1 MSYSEIIRRNINLII
16 NKFHS
21 KNTYKEL
28 HRKDEKAKTNKVSRK
43 GHVALYVGK
52 EKKRYEVPVKYLLH
66 PSIQKLMIRS
76 QHDGGDD
83 SPRGSASSDHVLVG
97 HGEKV
102 TLLHGELL
110 VVHRGGD
117 LLHEL
122 HHLFVPLCLLR
133 HLRHVHVLFASSGR
147 GCHTIVDSIR

>member
-76 QHDGGDD
+76 QH
-83 SPRGSASSDHVLVG
+83 
-97 HGEKV
+97 
-102 TLLHGELL
+102 GELETKIDGPIEL
-110 VVHRGGD
+110 ACTTQFFED
-117 LLHEL
+117 LLILVKEYY
-122 HHLFVPLCLLR
+122 
-133 HLRHVHVLFASSGR
+133 
-147 GCHTIVDSIR
+147 